1 MDLDVWA
8 CPVCLARISPGNDGV
23 VCTREGR
30 RFPLL
35 NGLPV
40 LLRPEDTSL
49 LEDSERYSAA
59 WIRET
64 WTPSKTDLVR
74 LPYIPHG
81 QWRQKARSLKVLL
94 RLLGPPKGR
103 IVADMGAGT
112 GWLSHRLSEAGFR
125 CFATDLS
132 TDLVVGLGAA
142 EAFSGT
148 SGEFERAVASL
159 ERWPFQNGTID
170 LAVCNASLHYL
181 AEIGPALREA
191 ARVLR
196 PGGEFVA
203 MNDPV
208 QRDRRSA
215 ERAAK
220 ECEEVVAE
228 GTEREPRAE
237 DCVGAFDRLGET
249 VELGVHAVHVW
260 RRHDRGQR
268 LHPLELEVWGH
279 GVGEC
284 VRGVRAD
291 RHHVPA
297 HPVAVP
303 RGQPSP

>member
-1 MDLDVWA
+1 MDLEVWG

-170 LAVCNASLHYL
+170 VAVCNASLHYL

-220 ECEEVVAE
+220 EFSQHLPDQGGSGRLLDGHRHFVALDLEDELSEVFANV
-228 GTEREPRAE
+228 
-237 DCVGAFDRLGET
+237 
-249 VELGVHAVHVW
+249 
-260 RRHDRGQR
+260 RRHDPDYGLWFRATRAAKGLLLR
-268 LHPLELEVWGH
+268 MELASFPIYTAT
-279 GVGEC
+279 
-284 VRGVRAD
+284 RTR
-291 RHHVPA
+291 
-297 HPVAVP
+297 
-303 RGQPSP
+303 